1 MYVFTQIQI
10 AEAASRMIK
19 QRRGEPRNSATET
32 EGGSVQAYMQTSSVR
47 LTLPKNEIQKSR
59 CVIKLCDVG
68 GGCQTPGTLMYD
80 RGRFQLRDVC
90 VNDQAAIIKVS
101 NRVVWS

>member
-1 MYVFTQIQI
+1 MVSGSDDAGWIPMYVFTQIQI

-47 LTLPKNEIQKSR
+47 FTTQ
-59 CVIKLCDVG
+59 
-68 GGCQTPGTLMYD
+68 Q
-80 RGRFQLRDVC
+80 
-90 VNDQAAIIKVS
+90 
-101 NRVVWS
+101 